1 MTLGNDHRNESK
13 TLVQSILAS
22 RVQPR
27 KVECTREVFYV
38 LAPTNRIFLAM
49 EHGVWRC
56 EIFSESKLVQLC
68 SLDSPQELICFY
80 FEVPNRHNTSKQC
93 RGLDDRRIL
102 SLT

>member
-38 LAPTNRIFLAM
+38 LAPTNRFPLRWSM
-49 EHGVWRC
+49 EYGDVKS
-56 EIFSESKLVQLC
+56 FPSP
-68 SLDSPQELICFY
+68 SLYNYVVSI
-80 FEVPNRHNTSKQC
+80 VRKN
-93 RGLDDRRIL
+93 
-102 SLT
+102 